1 MALRAMPSSSAF
13 QPAETTDKNL
23 NIELAPKLGSARSV

>member
-1 MALRAMPSSSAF
+1 MALRAMPNSSAF

-23 NIELAPKLGSARSV
+23 NIEPDPT